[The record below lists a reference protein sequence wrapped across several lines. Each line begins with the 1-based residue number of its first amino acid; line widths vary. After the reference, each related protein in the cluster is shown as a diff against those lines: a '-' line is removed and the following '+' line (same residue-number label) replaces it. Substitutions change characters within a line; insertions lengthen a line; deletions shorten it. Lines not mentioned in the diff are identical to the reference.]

1 MAIVTLAPGVHR
13 IPTLGDYIN
22 SFAFT
27 EADGSVTL
35 VDCGI
40 KRAPKT
46 IVKALAH
53 MGKHP
58 HDVQRIVLTHAHG
71 DHAGGAAELLERTGV
86 SGVTAH
92 ADDIEFLTA
101 GIAAPAHPGS
111 PVMRVYVR
119 VVGGGFAPVAVAD
132 SIADGEI
139 LPVAGGV
146 RVLHTPGHTPGHV
159 SLLHETTGVLITG
172 DAIFNMGSRM
182 KWPVAAFCTSPGLNA
197 RSAQVFADL
206 DYRIAAFTHGPEIR
220 DNAREQV
227 RGFLT
232 RMRDGKSR

>member
-1 MAIVTLAPGVHR
+1 MAVVTLAPGVHR

-40 KRAPKT
+40 KRALKA
-46 IVKALAH
+46 IVKALAQ

-58 HDVQRIVLTHAHG
+58 SDVQRIILTHAHG
-71 DHAGGAAELLERTGV
+71 DHAGGAAEMLDRTGV
-86 SGVTAH
+86 DGVTAH
-92 ADDIEFLTA
+92 GDDVEFLSAGVAAPSTPTSTA
-101 GIAAPAHPGS
+101 GR
-111 PVMRVYVR
+111 MYLR
-119 VVGGGFAPVAVAD
+119 VVGGGFAPVQVTQ
-132 SIADGEI
+132 SLADGDV

-146 RVLHTPGHTPGHV
+146 RVLHTPGHTPGHI
-159 SLLHETTGVLITG
+159 SLLHESTGVLITG

-182 KWPVAAFCTSPGLNA
+182 RWPIATFCTSATLNA
-197 RSAQVFADL
+197 QSAQVFGEI
-206 DYRIAAFTHGPEIR
+206 DYRVAAFTHGPEIR

-232 RMRDGKSR
+232 RKGMPAS